1 MALELFRHNEE
12 AYKAV
17 VSMLAERNKAAVV
30 HPTGTGK
37 SFIGFKLCY
46 DNSDK
51 MLAFS
56 VKIYLSDAA

>member
-30 HPTGTGK
+30 HPPEQEK
-37 SFIGFKLCY
+37 VLSVL
-46 DNSDK
+46 NSA
-51 MLAFS
+51 MTTP
-56 VKIYLSDAA
+56 IR